1 MRFDPL
7 NNKAPAAAPEE
18 TAGAILS
25 WLADE
30 PDMFSRFLALSGLQ
44 PGQLRSVI
52 DDPGFLG
59 GMIDFLMSHEPTL
72 MAFCAAT
79 DTKPEAVVSAWQA
92 LSGPGLD
99 SGEC

>member
-72 MAFCAAT
+72 MAFCEATETRPETVAAASQYYS
-79 DTKPEAVVSAWQA
+79 KPA
-92 LSGPGLD
+92 LD
-99 SGEC
+99 SGDY

>member
-18 TAGAILS
+18 TAGAIPS

-72 MAFCAAT
+72 MAFCEATETRLDTVAAASHYYS
-79 DTKPEAVVSAWQA
+79 KPA
-92 LSGPGLD
+92 LD
-99 SGEC
+99 SGDY